1 MGGPSE
7 SMLGGSLRR
16 GPLRRSEVVAL
27 LNDLE
32 RRHDVNRMT
41 HDGVLIWPLLRMAIG
56 THLIAHE
63 LKEAQPNERLG
74 TGTAKWWHAARG
86 LLQLLPGA
94 GRPPATDLLFYTQ
107 NRFGEVWDGTFHDR
121 YNDPV
126 ILAARELGLRSM
138 VVEHRTGI
146 PVQEPRAVECERYD
160 ASPALGIATVLH
172 SYGTKPDPRLIE
184 GLPALIDD
192 VALAGAAPSWAYLAS
207 QLHDFGIYRWFHRRL
222 LTAARPQ
229 AVLLVCWYAV
239 ENMAVLHE
247 CARLGIRTVDLQ
259 HGVQGN
265 AHLAY
270 GNWASLPHGGYS
282 LMPDAF
288 WCWDEASAAGI
299 GSWAGEGRITA
310 RALGDPW
317 LERALTGASATLWR
331 NDGRKKVLYAAFMP
345 DPLPAILVQAMK
357 ETLGTCQWVV
367 RTHPATPELPSILHE
382 LLAAESLDGSVRISP
397 ASEMPMGNALRGCDL
412 HITPYSSTV
421 LEAAA
426 LGVPSL
432 AIHRNAIDLF
442 PEALANG
449 SLRMALSVDDL
460 VAHCTEPVTH
470 GTTGKTWP
478 PLKDRLATVLR
489 IRA

>member
-1 MGGPSE
+1 MVGPSDG
-7 SMLGGSLRR
+7 LNGGQAQRAAM
-16 GPLRRSEVVAL
+16 RRSEVVAL

-32 RRHDVNRMT
+32 RKHDVNGMV
-41 HDGVLIWPLLRMAIG
+41 HDGVQVWPLLRMAIG

-63 LKEAQPNERLG
+63 LKAAQPNDRLG
-74 TGTAKWWHAARG
+74 TGAAKWGHAARG
-86 LLQLLPGA
+86 LVQLLTGLGKPG
-94 GRPPATDLLFYTQ
+94 PTDLLFHTQ

-121 YNDPV
+121 YNDQV
-126 ILAARELGLRSM
+126 ILAAQELGLRSA
-138 VVEHRTGI
+138 VVEHRTGV
-146 PVQEPRAVECERYD
+146 PVRVPRAVQCERFD
-160 ASPALGIATVLH
+160 ASPTLGIATVLH
-172 SYGTKPDPRLIE
+172 SYRTKPDPRLIN
-184 GLPALIDD
+184 GLPALMDD
-192 VALAGAAPSWAYLAS
+192 VARVASVPSWPYLAS
-207 QLHDFGIYRWFHRRL
+207 QLHDFAIYRSFHRRIL
-222 LTAARPQ
+222 RATRPQ

-247 CARLGIRTVDLQ
+247 CSRMGIRTVDLQ

-270 GNWASLPHGGYS
+270 GPWASLPSAGYS

-288 WCWDEASAAGI
+288 WCWDDSSAASI
-299 GSWAGEGRITA
+299 RAWAGAGRIGA
-310 RALGDPW
+310 WAMGDPW
-317 LERALTGASATLWR
+317 LERGLSKPSAPLWQ

-345 DPLPAILVQAMK
+345 DPLPSMLIVAMK
-357 ETLGTCQWVV
+357 KTMATCQWVV
-367 RTHPATPELPSILHE
+367 RTHPATPELPSVIHE
-382 LLAAESLDGSVRISP
+382 LLKAEGLEGSVRISP
-397 ASEMPMGNALRGCDL
+397 ASDMPMGNALLGCDL

-421 LEAAA
+421 LEAAS

-442 PEALANG
+442 PEALASG

-470 GTTGKTWP
+470 RTTRKTWP
-478 PLKDRLATVLR
+478 PLKDRLATILQ